1 MRSRHPLQ
9 AGGGTG
15 GTSRLAAAARSAF
28 QLSFYV
34 KVGLTAALLI
44 RLAFFST
51 GSSAPAGAVSPAAH
65 LAAAAAAP
73 PPSLRIVLAAH
84 PSSADATRRLLASV
98 AAADYPPG
106 TRLAV
111 DVWLSATS
119 PAAALPKLLYAPA
132 LIYYGLP
139 AFCHACAAA
148 AAGGPLRAGVGAGHL
163 ASVDVTLVASRQSVS
178 WADMWPPPGV
188 PPRGRPRGDA
198 AAAAVS
204 RRGAVRRPSGVPSW
218 DDDAVVFL
226 DGAAVTQLSPV
237 WASWLSAARS
247 KYADSAHRLHMAGY
261 ALDAL
266 DVSAGPAVAALLAD
280 DEAWTTASAPAV
292 GGGSFNASARVAAAA
307 AAVEGVLADTSVVA
321 VEHPP
326 AALAAFAPAAGVWS
340 AVGEWHDRRMRARW
354 GVAGGFVALAKALE
368 ERIAGGNAAAAAAEM
383 RASLVAYCADY
394 RARVLFPSASPGSHT
409 LLVRAAEGEG
419 ELDAAATAAVVAAGG
434 GVGGVG
440 MRGSG
445 EALYPSSAGGGTMRK
460 DSYLRGVT
468 AAGVRTGV
476 LPSPAR
482 VRLGARG
489 TAEEAL
495 LQRRRRSLAA
505 PWRPATAAF
514 VLPASPPVVKADGS
528 ITMGRLHVYGSDD
541 VGARRLATSAAVS
554 AASAA
559 VAAAGGIG
567 GLKLL
572 GGGASAKAAQA
583 AVAAAAVT
591 DGAERAAE
599 AARMAADE
607 AAVTTGGDMAA
618 YARLWRD
625 SDGLAEV
632 EQLAARAHAAA
643 VAAGGAAATAGPFV
657 SFTLVTA
664 AFTDMALSW
673 LCNARA
679 LDALPH
685 ALVFA
690 AADGESYDRL
700 SAAVAAAT
708 RSAGATSARG
718 SSATKDAGGTGAAMG
733 PPAAF
738 SAKSSRLLAVAQD
751 APGAAGLLS
760 GGATTTATPPNSATA
775 EEEAADQATVSAAL
789 PSLADRVAVIRLSG
803 VGGGGGASSAGA
815 AAGRGDSFGAP
826 GYWQLM
832 LERTLLLS
840 QLLDRGVGVLLFET
854 DQVWM
859 GNPLPDVLRLVS
871 YGCSSRAV
879 RHPPVSTAA
888 VNAASGDD
896 AAAAS
901 LAVRPADLVG
911 TTNTRNEIMGNFLF
925 LRPTL
930 ATRRLWSEVA
940 SQFAAVYTRHKLA
953 SRRSSRALDI
963 DNDQSLL
970 TDLAT
975 RTRSQRA
982 WTATHPAARVCV
994 LPRNKYV
1001 DGRWYDAYS
1010 ASGKPH
1016 TFRTHYRGSAA
1027 AAPTLINNNFIVG
1040 IPAKEARARRYGHWF
1055 VSPTGACDARAVHQA
1070 VARLHPGRSP
1080 P

>member
-1 MRSRHPLQ
+1 MVAP
-9 AGGGTG
+9 GE
-15 GTSRLAAAARSAF
+15 
-28 QLSFYV
+28 
-34 KVGLTAALLI
+34 AL
-44 RLAFFST
+44 RRD
-51 GSSAPAGAVSPAAH
+51 AVSPA
-65 LAAAAAAP
+65 
-73 PPSLRIVLAAH
+73 
-84 PSSADATRRLLASV
+84 
-98 AAADYPPG
+98 
-106 TRLAV
+106 
-111 DVWLSATS
+111 
-119 PAAALPKLLYAPA
+119 
-132 LIYYGLP
+132 
-139 AFCHACAAA
+139 
-148 AAGGPLRAGVGAGHL
+148 
-163 ASVDVTLVASRQSVS
+163 
-178 WADMWPPPGV
+178 
-188 PPRGRPRGDA
+188 
-198 AAAAVS
+198 
-204 RRGAVRRPSGVPSW
+204 
-218 DDDAVVFL
+218 
-226 DGAAVTQLSPV
+226 
-237 WASWLSAARS
+237 
-247 KYADSAHRLHMAGY
+247 
-261 ALDAL
+261 
-266 DVSAGPAVAALLAD
+266 
-280 DEAWTTASAPAV
+280 
-292 GGGSFNASARVAAAA
+292 
-307 AAVEGVLADTSVVA
+307 
-321 VEHPP
+321 
-326 AALAAFAPAAGVWS
+326 
-340 AVGEWHDRRMRARW
+340 
-354 GVAGGFVALAKALE
+354 
-368 ERIAGGNAAAAAAEM
+368 
-383 RASLVAYCADY
+383 
-394 RARVLFPSASPGSHT
+394 
-409 LLVRAAEGEG
+409 
-419 ELDAAATAAVVAAGG
+419 
-434 GVGGVG
+434 
-440 MRGSG
+440 
-445 EALYPSSAGGGTMRK
+445 GGTVRMQGG
-460 DSYLRGVT
+460 LT

-505 PWRPATAAF
+505 PWRPAPASF

-528 ITMGRLHVYGSDD
+528 ITIGRLHVYGSDD

-567 GLKLL
+567 RLKLL

-583 AVAAAAVT
+583 AVAAAAAT
-591 DGAERAAE
+591 DGVERAAE
-599 AARMAADE
+599 AARMAADA

-643 VAAGGAAATAGPFV
+643 TAVGGAAATAGPFV

-700 SAAVAAAT
+700 SAAVAAA
-708 RSAGATSARG
+708 SQSVGATAARG
-718 SSATKDAGGTGAAMG
+718 APAAGHAGGTGAALG
-733 PPAAF
+733 PVAAF
-738 SAKSSRLLAVAQD
+738 PSTSSRVLAGAQG
-751 APGAAGLLS
+751 ARGAAV
-760 GGATTTATPPNSATA
+760 GARPGDTAMTPTLPTSAA
-775 EEEAADQATVSAAL
+775 AAGEAADQATASAAL

-803 VGGGGGASSAGA
+803 VGGGGGGAGA
-815 AAGRGDSFGAP
+815 GSASNRGDSFGAP

-871 YGCSSRAV
+871 HGCSARAV
-879 RHPPVSTAA
+879 RHPPVSTAT
-888 VNAASGDD
+888 AADAPWDD
-896 AAAAS
+896 APAAAA
-901 LAVRPADLVG
+901 AVRPADLVG

-940 SQFAAVYTRHKLA
+940 TQFAAVYTRHKLA
-953 SRRSSRALDI
+953 TRRSSRALDI

-975 RTRSQRA
+975 RARSQRA

-1010 ASGKPH
+1010 SNGKPH
-1016 TFRTHYRGSAA
+1016 TFRTHYRGTAA

-1040 IPAKEARARRYGHWF
+1040 IAAKEARARRYGHWF
-1055 VSPTGACDARAVHQA
+1055 VSAGGGCDARAVHQA
-1070 VARLHPGRSP
+1070 VARLHPGRARP
-1080 P
+1080 

>member
-1 MRSRHPLQ
+1 MR
-9 AGGGTG
+9 
-15 GTSRLAAAARSAF
+15 
-28 QLSFYV
+28 
-34 KVGLTAALLI
+34 
-44 RLAFFST
+44 
-51 GSSAPAGAVSPAAH
+51 
-65 LAAAAAAP
+65 
-73 PPSLRIVLAAH
+73 
-84 PSSADATRRLLASV
+84 D
-98 AAADYPPG
+98 
-106 TRLAV
+106 
-111 DVWLSATS
+111 
-119 PAAALPKLLYAPA
+119 
-132 LIYYGLP
+132 
-139 AFCHACAAA
+139 
-148 AAGGPLRAGVGAGHL
+148 
-163 ASVDVTLVASRQSVS
+163 
-178 WADMWPPPGV
+178 
-188 PPRGRPRGDA
+188 
-198 AAAAVS
+198 
-204 RRGAVRRPSGVPSW
+204 
-218 DDDAVVFL
+218 
-226 DGAAVTQLSPV
+226 
-237 WASWLSAARS
+237 
-247 KYADSAHRLHMAGY
+247 
-261 ALDAL
+261 
-266 DVSAGPAVAALLAD
+266 
-280 DEAWTTASAPAV
+280 
-292 GGGSFNASARVAAAA
+292 
-307 AAVEGVLADTSVVA
+307 
-321 VEHPP
+321 
-326 AALAAFAPAAGVWS
+326 
-340 AVGEWHDRRMRARW
+340 
-354 GVAGGFVALAKALE
+354 
-368 ERIAGGNAAAAAAEM
+368 
-383 RASLVAYCADY
+383 
-394 RARVLFPSASPGSHT
+394 
-409 LLVRAAEGEG
+409 
-419 ELDAAATAAVVAAGG
+419 
-434 GVGGVG
+434 
-440 MRGSG
+440 
-445 EALYPSSAGGGTMRK
+445 
-460 DSYLRGVT
+460 VT

-476 LPSPAR
+476 LPSPAHL
-482 VRLGARG
+482 RLGARG
-489 TAEEAL
+489 TAEEVL
-495 LQRRRRSLAA
+495 LQRRSRSLAG

-514 VLPASPPVVKADGS
+514 VLPACPPVVKADGS
-528 ITMGRLHVYGSDD
+528 ITMGRLHVYHVYGSDD
-541 VGARRLATSAAVS
+541 VSARLLATSAAVS

-559 VAAAGGIG
+559 VAATGRIG
-567 GLKLL
+567 GQKLF